1 MMMDILTTFTRG
13 GLAVGSVMHMIEM
26 MRGDDIALHLL
37 HVVIGMMAFFLLG
50 TMYHREEV
58 LRMLHAGEDGFP
70 LRTNNKTI
78 DNKEEIE

>member
-26 MRGDDIALHLL
+26 MRGDNIALHL
-37 HVVIGMMAFFLLG
+37 VIGMMAFFLLG